1 MGFGLPSAVG
11 AQLGRPDSMV
21 IDIDGD
27 GSFEMNINE
36 LRTLSD
42 LNLPVK
48 VVILNNKILG
58 MVGQW
63 QRKFYKRNYSS
74 VEFNDYPN
82 YTNGVKALYGI
93 ESACIER
100 ADQVDAAIQKM
111 MAHDGPYL
119 LEVRIPKEEDVYPM
133 IPAGGTLKDMILGE

>member
-1 MGFGLPSAVG
+1 
-11 AQLGRPDSMV
+11 
-21 IDIDGD
+21 
-27 GSFEMNINE
+27 MNINE

-93 ESACIER
+93 ESACIDR
-100 ADQVDAAIQKM
+100 ADQVDEAIKKM
-111 MAHDGPYL
+111 MAHEGPYL